1 MNSNGKKYNVAG
13 LGEVLWDLFPDA
25 KKLGGAPANFCSHAQ
40 QLGAKS
46 FILSSVGED
55 VLGKKATALLQQS
68 KIDTTGLQINKH
80 FPTGRVRV
88 ELDSNGNP
96 DYTIED
102 NVAWDY
108 IKINTSQKKIAQQLD
123 ALCFGTLAQRNPDSQ
138 KSIFKIIATTPPNCL
153 RVFDVNFRKNFY
165 DFPMVRQSL
174 NLANIVKMNQQEFTE
189 IVEMFSLPKNHKKG
203 LDSLIKKFQLKMCI
217 LTLGDKGAIMATK
230 KEYSCIVPI
239 KTIKVLSTVGAGD
252 SFTAA
257 AIMGWLNKKP
267 LDQINQEASRLAA
280 YVCGQLEAVPSI
292 IH

>member
-1 MNSNGKKYNVAG
+1 MKSKKKFRQG
-13 LGEVLWDLFPDA
+13 LSFPLWVDRYLFFIHLP
-25 KKLGGAPANFCSHAQ
+25 
-40 QLGAKS
+40 KS
-46 FILSSVGED
+46 MILAV
-55 VLGKKATALLQQS
+55 
-68 KIDTTGLQINKH
+68 H
-80 FPTGRVRV
+80 
-88 ELDSNGNP
+88 
-96 DYTIED
+96 
-102 NVAWDY
+102 
-108 IKINTSQKKIAQQLD
+108 KKIG
-123 ALCFGTLAQRNPDSQ
+123 CNE
-138 KSIFKIIATTPPNCL
+138 
-153 RVFDVNFRKNFY
+153 VNFRKNLY

-203 LDSLIKKFQLKMCI
+203 LDSLIKKFQLKICI

-267 LDQINQEASRLAA
+267 LDQINQEASHLAA